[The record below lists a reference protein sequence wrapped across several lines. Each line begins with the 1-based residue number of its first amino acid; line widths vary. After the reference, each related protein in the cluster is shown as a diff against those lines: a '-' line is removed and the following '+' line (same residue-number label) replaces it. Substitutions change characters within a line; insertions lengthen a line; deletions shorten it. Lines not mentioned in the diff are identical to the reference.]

1 LTSSTIILQSLFD
14 IIYSWNI
21 VDKSA
26 KGQIITALTDFSR
39 LIKRPQKLQ

>member
-1 LTSSTIILQSLFD
+1 MTSFKIILEPLFD

-26 KGQIITALTDFSR
+26 KGQIITALTGFSR